1 MCPCMQYLRNPVECV
16 RSPEMKVAARCY
28 PGILALRRQ
37 RQVDLCEFESSLD
50 YIVISRTVRN
60 M

>member
-1 MCPCMQYLRNPVECV
+1 MLLFKNCQQSYSCWYMSMQTQL
-16 RSPEMKVAARCY
+16 
-28 PGILALRRQ
+28 
-37 RQVDLCEFESSLD
+37 DLCEFESSLD